1 MSIRLTLRA
10 VGATLALGACSSTTP
25 TAESPQADASATTP
39 TTPDGGGDA
48 TTTSGKVCPTS
59 VHKTVVVVGDSIS
72 DIGSG
77 ETRDQQE
84 PFYRTLLMKNDD
96 ARYADWKGFDL
107 STCWKLDPTTA
118 VVKASKGGAIATEK
132 TDGQRSILLD
142 QVKSLPTTLE
152 GPVLVVGTIGGNDI
166 LAGLTNVLFGDTVKA
181 QADLDAYVKGF
192 GDAMTELTKVDRFG
206 KGVKV
211 DVLITNIF
219 DPSDGTGRFRYTPE
233 DRKCAGTFQL
243 WPDGQPTE
251 PALLQWNTAM
261 ATEAAKYPGVVLLD
275 LKGLYKGHDVNQAAE
290 QNWFYKD
297 CIHPNTAGHDAIR
310 GLFWKGIVD
319 LK

>member
-1 MSIRLTLRA
+1 MSFRLVLSALGVTF
-10 VGATLALGACSSTTP
+10 ALGACSSTTP
-25 TAESPQADASATTP
+25 ASGTPESDASTVPPSTSDAGT
-39 TTPDGGGDA
+39 DA
-48 TTTSGKVCPTS
+48 TASGKVCPTS

-107 STCWKLDPTTA
+107 STCWKLDPETS
-118 VVKASKGGAIATEK
+118 VVKVSKGGAIATEK

-142 QVKSLPTTLE
+142 QVKSLPATLE

-192 GDAMTELTKVDRFG
+192 GDAMAELTKVDRFG

-219 DPSDGTGRFRYTPE
+219 DPSDGTGRFRFTPE

-243 WPDGQPTE
+243 WPEGQPTE
-251 PALLQWNTAM
+251 PALQQWNTAM
-261 ATEAAKYPGVVLLD
+261 ATEAAKYPGLALLD

-310 GLFWKGIVD
+310 GLFWKGIVG

>member
-1 MSIRLTLRA
+1 MSIRHIFSALG
-10 VGATLALGACSSTTP
+10 VTLALGACSSTTP
-25 TAESPQADASATTP
+25 TGGTSDSDASTNPP
-39 TTPDGGGDA
+39 TTSDAGSDA
-48 TTTSGKVCPTS
+48 TGSSGKVCPTF

-96 ARYADWKGFDL
+96 TRYAEWKGFDL
-107 STCWKLDPTTA
+107 STCWKLEPETS
-118 VVKASKGGAIATEK
+118 VVKVSKGGAIATEK

-142 QVKSLPTTLE
+142 QVKSLPATLE

-166 LAGLTNVLFGDTVKA
+166 LAGLTNVLFGDTAKA

-192 GDAMTELTKVDRFG
+192 GDAMAELTKVDRFG

-219 DPSDGTGRFRYTPE
+219 DPSDGTGRFRFTPE

-243 WPDGQPTE
+243 WPEGQPTE
-251 PALLQWNTAM
+251 PALVQWNTAM
-261 ATEAAKYPGVVLLD
+261 ASEAAKYPGVALLD
-275 LKGLYKGHDVNQAAE
+275 LKGLYKGHDVNQPAE

-310 GLFWKGIVD
+310 GLFWKGIVG